1 MVALPEE
8 DRWEVRR
15 LAGSDRQRV
24 VRFLTREEALN
35 AFLISRIEDEGLS
48 GLTPYLEVAHRRET
62 LCIAAVGTNV
72 VFGVAPDLDEEIRR
86 SLFRVLGEQIVRN
99 FLPVRAIIAEAAGV
113 ELLWKQLAPQV
124 TPPTVIRMNQ
134 PVYLLTGGARLLPDL
149 NLVRYATIDDLDALV
164 PACAAMHREEVGIDP
179 LERDALGYR
188 FRIRELITRQ
198 RSLVL
203 TIEGSIGFKCEFSA
217 VTAGT
222 IQLMGVWTSPRFRRQ
237 GLARQGLAEVCGH
250 ILRGGRSVTLFVN
263 DFNTPAMALYE
274 SLGFRRIG
282 CNRALIW

>member
-1 MVALPEE
+1 MVALPDE

-15 LAGSDRQRV
+15 LAEGDRRRAI
-24 VRFLTREEALN
+24 RFLAGEEALN
-35 AFLISRIEDEGLS
+35 AFLISRIEDEGLG
-48 GLTPYLEVAHRRET
+48 GLTPYLEVTHRRET

-72 VFGVAPDLDEEIRR
+72 VFGVAPGLEEELRG
-86 SLFRVLGEQIVRN
+86 SLFRVMGEQIVRN

-124 TPPTVIRMNQ
+124 TPPTVIRLNQ
-134 PVYLLTGGARLLPDL
+134 PVYLLSGGGRQLPDL
-149 NLVRYATIDDLDALV
+149 NLMRYATLDDLDELV

-188 FRIRELITRQ
+188 FRIRELITRR

-203 TIEGSIGFKCEFSA
+203 SIQGRIGFKCEFSA

-222 IQLMGVWTSPRFRRQ
+222 VQLMGVWTSPELRRQ
-237 GLARQGLAEVCGH
+237 GLARQGLAEACGH
-250 ILRGGRSVTLFVN
+250 ILHGGRSVTLFVN